1 MLVVSHDISRSLSRI
16 QPPPGGAGREKRR
29 NRIMKRMTKGLLFL
43 LTTVFTAALCAL
55 PASASSV
62 GGGGP
67 SRPALRRGRFRA
79 RRRSPVFHRRAMPLP
94 LGWGQLRHAG
104 RAGRRRP
111 ARGRCGRALR
121 AQLQRRTLT
130 RLTFPESGNA
140 VPDEVR
146 TLDSPALLDTAG
158 ALRPLRGCAVSGG
171 WLYLLVESDVPLKT
185 DLLALCLDDGRWE
198 ALEHQNIQ
206 AIAACG
212 DGSVMMASYDI
223 PGCGARL

>member
-1 MLVVSHDISRSLSRI
+1 MRAPCRCVV
-16 QPPPGGAGREKRR
+16 
-29 NRIMKRMTKGLLFL
+29 
-43 LTTVFTAALCAL
+43 CW
-55 PASASSV
+55 
-62 GGGGP
+62 
-67 SRPALRRGRFRA
+67 
-79 RRRSPVFHRRAMPLP
+79 RRRTFPPLLSAADGFARAGEALYFTGRAMPLP

-104 RAGRRRP
+104 RAGVDGQL
-111 ARGRCGRALR
+111 AGDADELYALNFNG
-121 AQLQRRTLT
+121 RTLT